1 MKFFNNKL
9 SRINL
14 LILVGILTYLY
25 TNMSNSDGYGAAIA
39 KASPSVINIS
49 SKKNIDTRSFNGRLP
64 NDLMGSGIII
74 SNDGYI
80 ITNLHVIEGTRS
92 IEVELDDGQVYT
104 ASLIGFDERSD
115 LAVIKITPIDTL
127 QPIEV
132 SNSSSVQIGDQV
144 IAIGNAFGLG
154 KTFTSGIISAT
165 GRDYGNP
172 YLELIQTDAA
182 INPGNSGGALIN
194 HKGNLIGMNTKIFS
208 QTGSYA
214 GIGFALPA
222 NKMIEVASEIIQY
235 GSVKRS
241 WIGDFRVKVKRFLLN
256 NNPTYGLEILEL
268 RNYGPLFNSGKIK
281 PGAIILSI
289 NNESPTWENLTGAL
303 KNSFP
308 GDEIDFQILQ
318 NSNLKDYKVVTEAI
332 PAQWVT
338 HLSRWDLVFLKTK
351 QYPPLH
357 HLLESFQSLLLTCI
371 HMLR

>member
-1 MKFFNNKL
+1 MRFFNNKL
-9 SRINL
+9 SRINF
-14 LILVGILTYLY
+14 LILLGILTYLY
-25 TNMSNSDGYGAAIA
+25 TNMSNDNGYVEAIS
-39 KASPSVINIS
+39 KASPSVINIRS
-49 SKKNIDTRSFNGRLP
+49 AKNIETRLFDGAIE
-64 NDLMGSGIII
+64 NDVIGSGIII

-80 ITNLHVIEGTRS
+80 ITNMHVIEGKRL
-92 IEVELDDGQVYT
+92 INVELDDGQVYN

-115 LAVIKITPIDTL
+115 LAVIKIVPSDPLT
-127 QPIEV
+127 PIEV

-208 QTGSYA
+208 KTGSYT

-222 NKMIEVASEIIQY
+222 NKMIEVASEIIQF

-241 WIGDFRVKVKRFLLN
+241 WIGDFRVKAKRFLLN
-256 NNPTYGLEILEL
+256 NELAYGLEILEL
-268 RNYGPLFNSGKIK
+268 RNYGPLFNSEKIK
-281 PGAIILSI
+281 PGDIILSI

-308 GDEIDFQILQ
+308 GDEINFQILQ
-318 NSNLKDYKVVTEAI
+318 DFEVNNYTVFTEAM
-332 PAQWVT
+332 PV
-338 HLSRWDLVFLKTK
+338 K
-351 QYPPLH
+351 
-357 HLLESFQSLLLTCI
+357 
-371 HMLR
+371 

>member
-1 MKFFNNKL
+1 MRFFNNKL
-9 SRINL
+9 SRINF
-14 LILVGILTYLY
+14 LILLGILTYLY
-25 TNMSNSDGYGAAIA
+25 TNMSNDEGYVEAIS

-49 SKKNIDTRSFNGRLP
+49 SVKNIETRLFDGTEENGVI
-64 NDLMGSGIII
+64 GSGIII

-80 ITNLHVIEGTRS
+80 ITNMHVIEGKRL
-92 IEVELDDGQVYT
+92 INVELDDGQVYK
-104 ASLIGFDERSD
+104 ASLIGLDERSD
-115 LAVIKITPIDTL
+115 LAVIKIVPSDPLTPIK
-127 QPIEV
+127 V

-208 QTGSYA
+208 KTGSYT

-222 NKMIEVASEIIQY
+222 NKIIEVASEIIQF

-241 WIGDFRVKVKRFLLN
+241 WIGDFRVKAKRFLLN
-256 NNPTYGLEILEL
+256 NELAYGLEILEL
-268 RNYGPLFNSGKIK
+268 RNYGPLFHSGKIK

-318 NSNLKDYKVVTEAI
+318 NSNVKDYKVITEAI
-332 PAQWVT
+332 PSQ
-338 HLSRWDLVFLKTK
+338 
-351 QYPPLH
+351 
-357 HLLESFQSLLLTCI
+357 
-371 HMLR
+371 